1 MKPQFTFHFADE
13 PQFKT
18 TDSRAH
24 VAHLLRAYRAHPLRY
39 ALSKAGV
46 HAYQVRNNPGADH
59 SPVAIIAAEA

>member
-24 VAHLLRAYRAHPLRY
+24 VAHLLRAYRAHPKRY
-39 ALSKAGV
+39 ALSKAGI
-46 HAYQVRNNPGADH
+46 HAYQVRNNPGADY
-59 SPVAIIAAEA
+59 SPVAIIAAEG

>member
-24 VAHLLRAYRAHPLRY
+24 VAHLLRAYRAHPERY

>member
-18 TDSRAH
+18 IDSRAH

-39 ALSKAGV
+39 ALRKAGV
-46 HAYQVRNNPGADH
+46 HVYQVRNNPGADS